1 MKRGFPGPKP
11 GIICCAAGAV
21 ILLALILP
29 ASFWWFALG
38 AALSGVGIIIIVK
51 R

>member
-1 MKRGFPGPKP
+1 MRRRCQGPGP
-11 GIICCAAGAV
+11 GIICCAFGV
-21 ILLALILP
+21 LILLALILP

-38 AALSGVGIIIIVK
+38 AALSGVGVILIIK